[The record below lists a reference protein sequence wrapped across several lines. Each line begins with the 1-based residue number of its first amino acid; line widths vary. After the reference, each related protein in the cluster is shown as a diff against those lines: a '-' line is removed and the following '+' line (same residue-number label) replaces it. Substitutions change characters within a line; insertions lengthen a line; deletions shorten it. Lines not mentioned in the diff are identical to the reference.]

1 MVLADTITKKVKWE
15 IHLQKR
21 TQDSGGGSNFLS
33 APQLGTVWTWIN
45 FNLTDNIKLGI
56 TPFSY
61 FNSHVLYVKP
71 SDLERPAI
79 KEYRWVVRLD
89 HEQKGRFLNLI
100 NRVNLEYRV
109 RDFYGNGNYE
119 PNYRAR
125 FMLRVEKPIDFSFL
139 PRPVTI
145 IAYDEVMLQFGEA
158 VKGDPNVF
166 DQNRVYG
173 GLSYAFSPTIRAN
186 VGYIYGFQQRISG
199 DEFDRTNTLWIVLTF
214 DNLLSQFRRRNLT
227 GKENKQ

>member
-1 MVLADTITKKVKWE
+1 VLADTITKKVKWE

-21 TQDSGGGSNFLS
+21 TQDIGAGSNFLS
-33 APQLGTVWTWIN
+33 APQLGTFWTWIN

-61 FNSHVLYVKP
+61 FNSHILYVKP

-89 HEQKGRFLNLI
+89 HESKGHFVNLI

-109 RDFYGNGNYE
+109 RDFDGLGNYE

-125 FMLRVEKPIDFSFL
+125 FMFRLEKPIVLPFL
-139 PRPVTI
+139 PRPLTF

-158 VKGDPNVF
+158 VKGAPNVF

-173 GLSYAFSPTIRAN
+173 GLSYALTSTIKAN

-199 DEFDRTNTLWIVLTF
+199 DEFDQTNTLWIVLTF
-214 DNLLSQFRRRNLT
+214 DNLLSQFRRQNLT
-227 GKENKQ
+227 GKENEQ